1 MRVAALILLPL
12 ALAGCQ
18 DHVTI
23 RSDGPI
29 TTTATIVVIVD
40 AIDAPRILDAV
51 SVLPAGGAQ

>member
-1 MRVAALILLPL
+1 MILLPL